1 MAAAAFPRNVRYTP
15 VPNPLFGPVLEQI
28 DDLSELK
35 CTLRVIWLLHQKKGH
50 PRYVSLSEL
59 MADRV
64 LAKALAGGGEEVA
77 SAVQSSLDRA
87 VARGTL
93 TSSTPAK
100 NGSDERLYALNREGE
115 DLGSA
120 ARDGRLSEDTAAGQ
134 PVERVEER
142 PNIFSLYE
150 DNVGLLSP
158 MIAEQLKEAEE
169 LYPESWIED
178 AFREAVENNKRSWR
192 YIAAIL
198 ENWDRQGREDG
209 GPRRHPK
216 KAGYQ
221 EYFRR

>member
-1 MAAAAFPRNVRYTP
+1 MAPAAFPRNVRYTP

-28 DDLSELK
+28 DDLAELK

-50 PRYVSLSEL
+50 PRYVTLREL
-59 MADRV
+59 LADRV
-64 LAKALAGGGEEVA
+64 LAKALAAAGDDTASEV
-77 SAVQSSLDRA
+77 QRSLDRA

-93 TSSTPAK
+93 TSSSSTG
-100 NGSDERLYALNREGE
+100 NGSAERLYTLNREGE
-115 DLGSA
+115 DLGAA
-120 ARDGRLSEDTAAGQ
+120 ARDSGLSEDTSEVQ

-142 PNIFSLYE
+142 PNVFSLYE

-169 LYPESWIED
+169 LYPQSWIED

-198 ENWDRQGREDG
+198 DSWERQGREDG